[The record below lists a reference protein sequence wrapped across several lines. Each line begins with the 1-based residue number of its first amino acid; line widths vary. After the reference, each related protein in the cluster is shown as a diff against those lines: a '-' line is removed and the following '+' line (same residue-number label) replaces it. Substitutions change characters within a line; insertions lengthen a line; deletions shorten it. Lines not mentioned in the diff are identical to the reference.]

1 MDKLIIIGFIVGALI
16 LALIINFIG
25 EKKKVKNFE
34 KKLKANFG
42 NLARKEYDPEKKNSY
57 RKIMPKLWKC
67 MKKL

>member
-16 LALIINFIG
+16 LAMIINFVG

-42 NLARKEYDPEKKNSY
+42 KLARKEYDPEKKGIE
-57 RKIMPKLWKC
+57 R
-67 MKKL
+67 

>member
-34 KKLKANFG
+34 KKLKANFFVSS
-42 NLARKEYDPEKKNSY
+42 EKYQPNF
-57 RKIMPKLWKC
+57 
-67 MKKL
+67 